1 MAPRILRFKK
11 TIVIASIAALSVA
24 GAGAAFAFWSSTGTG
39 DGTATTGQ
47 AVQFVIT
54 EGAKAGTLAPG
65 NLAGQTVAFTVSN
78 PGPGQLYLGTVTVTL
93 ADAAGVAW
101 APVTTQPTPGT
112 MRCQRLCP
120 AGHSHAGRPD
130 PGGSTAFAGA
140 SIGFNDKST
149 NQDACKGA
157 TIPLLYTANPDQR
170 PALLVFGGSAVLVG
184 QDGREALGLFC
195 GFDQHRCQ

>member
-78 PGPGQLYLGTVTVTL
+78 PGPGQLYLGTVTVSL
-93 ADAAGVAW
+93 ADAAGAAW
-101 APVTTQPTPGT
+101 VPPTDCLISDYSVTITTQPAPGT
-112 MRCQRLCP
+112 M
-120 AGHSHAGRPD
+120 AVG
-130 PGGSTAFAGA
+130 AGA
-140 SIGFNDKST
+140 ARSGVATVVLANSAL
-149 NQDACKGA
+149 NQDTCKGA
-157 TIPLLYTANPDQR
+157 PVQLHFVANSTPPIPN
-170 PALLVFGGSAVLVG
+170 
-184 QDGREALGLFC
+184 
-195 GFDQHRCQ
+195 

>member
-1 MAPRILRFKK
+1 VAPSRSAASDDRPLPQPMSKK
-11 TIVIASIAALSVA
+11 LLPARLPTRSIRAMNQRLDVA
-24 GAGAAFAFWSSTGTG
+24 PVLQTAFAFWSSTGTG

-157 TIPLLYTANPDQR
+157 TIQLLYTANPD
-170 PALLVFGGSAVLVG
+170 
-184 QDGREALGLFC
+184 
-195 GFDQHRCQ
+195 

>member
-1 MAPRILRFKK
+1 M
-11 TIVIASIAALSVA
+11 
-24 GAGAAFAFWSSTGTG
+24 
-39 DGTATTGQ
+39 
-47 AVQFVIT
+47 
-54 EGAKAGTLAPG
+54 
-65 NLAGQTVAFTVSN
+65 
-78 PGPGQLYLGTVTVTL
+78 TL

-101 APVTTQPTPGT
+101 AAPTNCLIGDYGVSGTTQPTPGT

-157 TIPLLYTANPDQR
+157 
-170 PALLVFGGSAVLVG
+170 AVTVHYLA
-184 QDGREALGLFC
+184 D
-195 GFDQHRCQ
+195 

>member
-1 MAPRILRFKK
+1 
-11 TIVIASIAALSVA
+11 
-24 GAGAAFAFWSSTGTG
+24 
-39 DGTATTGQ
+39 
-47 AVQFVIT
+47 
-54 EGAKAGTLAPG
+54 
-65 NLAGQTVAFTVSN
+65 VSN

-93 ADAAGVAW
+93 ADAAGAAW
-101 APVTTQPTPGT
+101 VPPTNCLITDYSVSVTTQPTPGT

-157 TIPLLYTANPDQR
+157 TIQLLYTANPD
-170 PALLVFGGSAVLVG
+170 
-184 QDGREALGLFC
+184 
-195 GFDQHRCQ
+195 